1 MVVAEI
7 SGGVPVLMDSV
18 VMSSVFGKDTTG
30 IIPVV
35 ELDELLPDDVAS
47 SMESV
52 FTWDFMTTSL
62 VLDVDVEVLLSE
74 GVGLLDFSLDAT
86 EPIDDVRDHNDDE
99 GVCPRWDVA
108 TDSLSS
114 GTVKELEK
122 EPLLMLEDLELVLSL
137 GNDEDDDEEEEEEA
151 VLVRPLDINDS

>member
-1 MVVAEI
+1 
-7 SGGVPVLMDSV
+7 MDSV
-18 VMSSVFGKDTTG
+18 V
-30 IIPVV
+30 
-35 ELDELLPDDVAS
+35 
-47 SMESV
+47 
-52 FTWDFMTTSL
+52 TWDFMLTSL

-99 GVCPRWDVA
+99 GICPRWDVS

-114 GTVKELEK
+114 ASVKELEK
-122 EPLLMLEDLELVLSL
+122 EPLLMLEDLELVL
-137 GNDEDDDEEEEEEA
+137 DEDDDEDEEEEA

>member
-62 VLDVDVEVLLSE
+62 VLDVDVEVLPSE
-74 GVGLLDFSLDAT
+74 GVGLLDFSLAT

-99 GVCPRWDVA
+99 DVCPRWDVA

-114 GTVKELEK
+114 GSVKELEK
-122 EPLLMLEDLELVLSL
+122 ESLLMLEDLELVLSL
-137 GNDEDDDEEEEEEA
+137 GNDDDDDEEEDEEA

>member
-1 MVVAEI
+1 M
-7 SGGVPVLMDSV
+7 LDSV
-18 VMSSVFGKDTTG
+18 VISSVFGKDTPG
-30 IIPVV
+30 ISPFV
-35 ELDELLPDDVAS
+35 ELEELLPDEVAS

-74 GVGLLDFSLDAT
+74 GVGLLDFSLDAI
-86 EPIDDVRDHNDDE
+86 EPIDDVKDHNDDE

-114 GTVKELEK
+114 GSLKELEK

-137 GNDEDDDEEEEEEA
+137 GNDEDDDEEEEV